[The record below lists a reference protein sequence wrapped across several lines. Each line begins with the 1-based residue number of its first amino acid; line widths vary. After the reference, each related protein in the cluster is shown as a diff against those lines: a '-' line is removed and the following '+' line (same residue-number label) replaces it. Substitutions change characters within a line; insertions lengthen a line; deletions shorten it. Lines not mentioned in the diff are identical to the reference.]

1 MNCSYEQCAPI
12 NEAECWSNI
21 DWKAAKR
28 YVGSL
33 QARIVKA
40 VKQGR
45 KGKVKSLQWLLTHS
59 FYAKALAVKQVTEN
73 KGRKTSG
80 IDGETWQSA
89 TKKWRAISS
98 LKRSGYKASPL
109 RRVFIPKSNGQRRP
123 LGIPT
128 MLDRG
133 MQALYLLAVE
143 PEVET
148 NSDGN
153 SFGFRKQRS
162 CADAIEQCFKVLC
175 RKGAGEWVLDADIK
189 GCFDNISHEWMLKH
203 LNIDKPILSQWLNA
217 GFMESGKV
225 YPTLA
230 GTPQGGIISP
240 TLMNMVLNQLQGTIE
255 EASGVKRG
263 KHREIRSN
271 VKRVSVIRYAD
282 DFVVTA
288 HSQAFLVDTILPCIN
303 EFMSQRGL
311 ALSPEKTHVRHISEG
326 FDFLGQNLRK
336 YNGKLLVKPSS
347 KSAPY
352 LMNKLRLTITKY
364 RSSRQ
369 DRLIFQLN
377 PILRGWC
384 NYHRHSVAKEV
395 FCKIDSDIWLLLW
408 KWACRRH
415 PRKGKH
421 WIRARYFHSVGAR
434 NWTFCTGDKQIALF
448 RLAAIPI
455 VRHPKINSDANPYDP
470 THETYFESRLDVLI
484 NSRNKERLHRLLSRQ
499 NGECLYCKRKITA
512 TTGWNIHRLVPLYLG
527 GDNKTSNTVV
537 VHPSCHNSIHKSKN
551 TAAPSYMAL

>member
-1 MNCSYEQCAPI
+1 MQMNCSYEQCAPI
-12 NEAECWSNI
+12 NEAQCWSNI

-80 IDGETWQSA
+80 VDGETWQSA

-109 RRVFIPKSNGQRRP
+109 RRVFIPKSNGQKRP

-175 RKGAGEWVLDADIK
+175 RKRAGEWVLDADIK

-311 ALSPEKTHVRHISEG
+311 ALSPEKTKISPCL
-326 FDFLGQNLRK
+326 F
-336 YNGKLLVKPSS
+336 
-347 KSAPY
+347 
-352 LMNKLRLTITKY
+352 I
-364 RSSRQ
+364 
-369 DRLIFQLN
+369 LN
-377 PILRGWC
+377 
-384 NYHRHSVAKEV
+384 A
-395 FCKIDSDIWLLLW
+395 
-408 KWACRRH
+408 
-415 PRKGKH
+415 
-421 WIRARYFHSVGAR
+421 
-434 NWTFCTGDKQIALF
+434 
-448 RLAAIPI
+448 
-455 VRHPKINSDANPYDP
+455 
-470 THETYFESRLDVLI
+470 
-484 NSRNKERLHRLLSRQ
+484 
-499 NGECLYCKRKITA
+499 
-512 TTGWNIHRLVPLYLG
+512 
-527 GDNKTSNTVV
+527 
-537 VHPSCHNSIHKSKN
+537 
-551 TAAPSYMAL
+551 